1 MTKHVLIILVG
12 MRNEAAEKVQKI
24 LTGWGCYIKTRLGL
38 HEDVLENCTQT
49 GLIFLELVGDP
60 EKLKEL
66 ERKLNLIPSVDA
78 QLMSLSISD
87 KD

>member
-12 MRNEAAEKVQKI
+12 MRNEAAENVQKI
-24 LTGWGCYIKTRLGL
+24 LTGWGCFIKTRLGL

-49 GLIFLELVGDP
+49 GLIFLELVGEP
-60 EKLKEL
+60 EKLQEL
-66 ERKLNLIPSVDA
+66 ERKLNLIPSVNA
-78 QLMSLSISD
+78 QLLSLSISD